1 VILSLM
7 NRKLYKNGINSY
19 GKTYILI
26 QNKIRHI
33 SPDFKKGGK
42 YHLTSEK
49 ANAYH
54 FSFIKFESGLDSVQ
68 IDLKENA
75 TITDLVNKLTDE
87 YGEDLMKYIRN
98 KDTNRLHALFMN
110 KGRISQ
116 PDDILHDQDEIKVMP
131 AIAGG

>member
-1 VILSLM
+1 M
-7 NRKLYKNGINSY
+7 
-19 GKTYILI
+19 
-26 QNKIRHI
+26 
-33 SPDFKKGGK
+33 
-42 YHLTSEK
+42 TSEK

>member
-1 VILSLM
+1 M
-7 NRKLYKNGINSY
+7 
-19 GKTYILI
+19 I
-26 QNKIRHI
+26 QVTIK
-33 SPDFKKGGK
+33 F
-42 YHLTSEK
+42 
-49 ANAYH
+49 

-68 IDLKENA
+68 IDLKENG
-75 TITDLVNKLTDE
+75 TITDLFNKLTDE

-98 KDTNRLHALFMN
+98 KDTNRLHALFMI